1 MAYYKSKVSA
11 NARSYYS
18 GMGYAIAHEKRGIN
32 FKDDKS
38 RAIFKKGYNAGKRRA
53 AKNPLKY
60 PKIATRKKKGSKK

>member
-60 PKIATRKKKGSKK
+60 PKIARKRKKKGE

>member
-38 RAIFKKGYNAGKRRA
+38 KAIFKKGYNAGKRRVQ
-53 AKNPLKY
+53 KNPSKY
-60 PKIATRKKKGSKK
+60 PKIARKRKKRG